1 MSLLG
6 AVVRKIDPKTAIN
19 YFRRNLMGSGSLGRK
34 EISKIHFNNNLP
46 SPYISFLTI

>member
-19 YFRRNLMGSGSLGRK
+19 YFRRNLMGSGELGRK
-34 EISKIHFNNNLP
+34 QINEIKGKLKNL
-46 SPYISFLTI
+46 SQ